1 MPLDESLRN
10 LERFQEM
17 VVADRRLFTQLRG
30 TADLESF
37 VALAVQLGAERGCGF
52 TPETVHAAIQ
62 ERRRAWLERWL

>member
-37 VALAVQLGAERGCGF
+37 VALAVHHLG
-52 TPETVHAAIQ
+52 PIV
-62 ERRRAWLERWL
+62 RRRAWLERWL